1 MQIPIINQLKTKKMK
16 KVFLALAIMVS
27 LVSFGQDRE
36 GKGKFKTE
44 EDLQTRLKEM
54 TATLNLNEKQQH
66 EVKLLLTEQ
75 FEKRKTMREDM
86 KKQKESGVKLSD
98 EKKAEMKKQM
108 IDEQLEMKTK
118 MKKILTAE
126 QMKKLE
132 EIKKQKGEKQ
142 QKENKHF
149 EKEEK

>member
-1 MQIPIINQLKTKKMK
+1 MK

-132 EIKKQKGEKQ
+132 EIKKQKGGKKK
-142 QKENKHF
+142 KENKHF
-149 EKEEK
+149 EK

>member
-1 MQIPIINQLKTKKMK
+1 MK

-132 EIKKQKGEKQ
+132 EIKKQKGGKQ
-142 QKENKHF
+142 QKENKPF

>member
-1 MQIPIINQLKTKKMK
+1 MK

-75 FEKRKTMREDM
+75 FEKKQTMREDM

-98 EKKAEMKKQM
+98 EKKAEMKKHM

-126 QMKKLE
+126 QIKKLE
-132 EIKKQKGEKQ
+132 ELRKQKGGKQ
-142 QKENKHF
+142 HRGKKLI

>member
-1 MQIPIINQLKTKKMK
+1 MK
-16 KVFLALAIMVS
+16 KVFLAFAIMVS
-27 LVSFGQDRE
+27 LVSFSQDKER
-36 GKGKFKTE
+36 KGKFKSE
-44 EDLQTRLKEM
+44 EDIQTRLKEM
-54 TATLNLNEKQQH
+54 TSTLNLNEKQQH

-98 EKKAEMKKQM
+98 EKKAEMKKHM

-118 MKKILTAE
+118 MKKILTSE

-132 EIKKQKGEKQ
+132 EIKKQKGGKQHRGEKPI
-142 QKENKHF
+142 
-149 EKEEK
+149 EKE

>member
-1 MQIPIINQLKTKKMK
+1 MK

-54 TATLNLNEKQQH
+54 TSTLNLNEKQQH

-75 FEKRKTMREDM
+75 FEKRKTMRENM

-98 EKKAEMKKQM
+98 EKKAEMKKHM

-132 EIKKQKGEKQ
+132 EIKNQKGGKQHRGEKP
-142 QKENKHF
+142 N
-149 EKEEK
+149 EKE

>member
-1 MQIPIINQLKTKKMK
+1 MK

-54 TATLNLNEKQQH
+54 TSTLNLNEKQQH

-75 FEKRKTMREDM
+75 FEKRKTMRENM

-98 EKKAEMKKQM
+98 EKKAEMKKHM

-132 EIKKQKGEKQ
+132 EIKNQKGGKQHRGEKPI
-142 QKENKHF
+142 
-149 EKEEK
+149 EKE

>member
-1 MQIPIINQLKTKKMK
+1 MNLKKL
-16 KVFLALAIMVS
+16 FLAFAIIVS

-36 GKGKFKTE
+36 RKGKFKSE

-54 TATLNLNEKQQH
+54 TSTLNLNEKQQH

-98 EKKAEMKKQM
+98 EKKAEMKKHM

-132 EIKKQKGEKQ
+132 EIKKQKGGKQHRGEKPI
-142 QKENKHF
+142 
-149 EKEEK
+149 EKE